1 MKKKLTAVML
11 LVALVLSIGLLTA
24 CNKDDNKGNGNDVTL
39 TFAAPEGTPALAIA
53 RLITDN
59 KSISGKNVNYKI
71 VNPSNIAKEMQAGLS
86 DLVIMPVN
94 AGATLINK
102 GADYKLVSVA
112 VDGSLYLVGKS
123 DTATTVTTTLTI
135 DDIKGKKIACIGQ
148 QGVPGLVF
156 RYILKE
162 NNISIV
168 DDVKNL
174 NDTNVYVQYASD
186 GTQARAA
193 VENKS
198 VDYAV
203 VGEPAATTFKIK
215 FGFNAQMDLQ
225 AEYKK
230 VSGKET
236 YPQAGIFVKSSLA
249 SDAAFMDALFA
260 ALKASKEWVKNNPQ
274 SVNDFMKANAYES
287 AAFPAPSIA
296 KCNVNAEKLTA
307 EKKAEVLAFLKNL
320 APGVNWDTVNLF

>member
-24 CNKDDNKGNGNDVTL
+24 CNKGNNKGNGNDVTL

-123 DTATTVTTTLTI
+123 ETATTLTI

-156 RYILKE
+156 RYILKM
-162 NNISIV
+162 NNIEVVEEKEKLTSE
-168 DDVKNL
+168 
-174 NDTNVYVQYASD
+174 NVFVQYVAD
-186 GTQARAA
+186 GNLAKTA
-193 VENKS
+193 VEKEDG
-198 VDYAV
+198 VDFAV
-203 VGEPAATTFKIK
+203 VGEPAATTFKMK

-225 AEYKK
+225 TEYKK

>member
-24 CNKDDNKGNGNDVTL
+24 CNKDNKKGNGNDVTL
-39 TFAAPEGTPALAIA
+39 TFAAPEGTPALSIA

-123 DTATTVTTTLTI
+123 ETATTLTI

-156 RYILKE
+156 RYILKA

-174 NDTNVYVQYASD
+174 NDTSVYVQYAGD
-186 GTQARAA
+186 GLQAKTA
-193 VENKS
+193 VENGS

-203 VGEPAATTFKIK
+203 VGEPAATTFKTK
-215 FGFNAQMDLQ
+215 GFNAQMDLQ

-236 YPQAGIFVKSSLA
+236 YPQAGIFVKSKLA
-249 SDAAFMDALFA
+249 SDEAFMTELFN

-307 EKKAEVLAFLKNL
+307 EKKAEILAFLKNL

>member
-24 CNKDDNKGNGNDVTL
+24 CNKDNKKGNGNDVTL

-123 DTATTVTTTLTI
+123 EMAKTLTI
-135 DDIKGKKIACIGQ
+135 DDIKGK
-148 QGVPGLVF
+148 
-156 RYILKE
+156 R
-162 NNISIV
+162 IV
-168 DDVKNL
+168 VIN
-174 NDTNVYVQYASD
+174 Y
-186 GTQARAA
+186 
-193 VENKS
+193 
-198 VDYAV
+198 
-203 VGEPAATTFKIK
+203 
-215 FGFNAQMDLQ
+215 
-225 AEYKK
+225 
-230 VSGKET
+230 
-236 YPQAGIFVKSSLA
+236 
-249 SDAAFMDALFA
+249 
-260 ALKASKEWVKNNPQ
+260 
-274 SVNDFMKANAYES
+274 
-287 AAFPAPSIA
+287 
-296 KCNVNAEKLTA
+296 
-307 EKKAEVLAFLKNL
+307 
-320 APGVNWDTVNLF
+320 

>member
-24 CNKDDNKGNGNDVTL
+24 CNKGNKKGNGNDVTL

-123 DTATTVTTTLTI
+123 ETATTLTI
-135 DDIKGKKIACIGQ
+135 DDIKGKRIACIGQ

-156 RYILKE
+156 RYILKA

-174 NDTNVYVQYASD
+174 NDTSVYVQYAGD
-186 GTQARAA
+186 GLQAKTA
-193 VENKS
+193 VENGS

-230 VSGKET
+230 VSRKET
-236 YPQAGIFVKSSLA
+236 YPQAGIFVKSKLA
-249 SDAAFMDALFA
+249 SDEAFMTELFN

>member
-123 DTATTVTTTLTI
+123 ETATTLTI
-135 DDIKGKKIACIGQ
+135 DDIKGKRIACIGQ

-162 NNISIV
+162 NNLTIV

-174 NDTNVYVQYASD
+174 NDTSVYVQYAGD
-186 GTQARAA
+186 GLQARTA
-193 VENKS
+193 VENGS

-225 AEYKK
+225 TEYKK

-236 YPQAGIFVKSSLA
+236 YPQAGIFVKSKLA
-249 SDAAFMDALFA
+249 SDEAFMTELFN

-287 AAFPAPSIA
+287 AAFPTPSIA

-307 EKKAEVLAFLKNL
+307 EKKAEILAFLKNL
-320 APGVNWDTVNLF
+320 APGVNWDIVNLF

>member
-59 KSISGKNVNYKI
+59 KSILGKNVNYKI

-123 DTATTVTTTLTI
+123 ETATTLTI

-162 NNISIV
+162 NNINIV

-186 GTQARAA
+186 GLQAKTA

-203 VGEPAATTFKIK
+203 VGEPAATTFKTK
-215 FGFNAQMDLQ
+215 GFNAQMDLQ
-225 AEYKK
+225 TEYKK

-236 YPQAGIFVKSSLA
+236 YPQAGIFVTSSLS
-249 SDAAFMDALFA
+249 SDTAFMDALFA

>member
-123 DTATTVTTTLTI
+123 DTATTATTTLTI

-174 NDTNVYVQYASD
+174 NDTSVYVQYAGD
-186 GTQARAA
+186 GLQAKTA

-230 VSGKET
+230 VSGKDT

-249 SDAAFMDALFA
+249 SDTAFMDALFT

-274 SVNDFMKANAYES
+274 SVNDFMKSNAYES

-320 APGVNWDTVNLF
+320 APGVNWDIVNLF

>member
-86 DLVIMPVN
+86 DIVIMPVN

-123 DTATTVTTTLTI
+123 DTATTATTTLTI

-203 VGEPAATTFKIK
+203 VGEPR
-215 FGFNAQMDLQ
+215 QRL
-225 AEYKK
+225 
-230 VSGKET
+230 
-236 YPQAGIFVKSSLA
+236 
-249 SDAAFMDALFA
+249 
-260 ALKASKEWVKNNPQ
+260 SK
-274 SVNDFMKANAYES
+274 
-287 AAFPAPSIA
+287 
-296 KCNVNAEKLTA
+296 
-307 EKKAEVLAFLKNL
+307 
-320 APGVNWDTVNLF
+320 

>member
-24 CNKDDNKGNGNDVTL
+24 CNKDNKKGNGNDVTL

-123 DTATTVTTTLTI
+123 ETATTLTI
-135 DDIKGKKIACIGQ
+135 NDIKGKKIACIGQ

-156 RYILKE
+156 RYILKA

-168 DDVKNL
+168 DSPEKVSENS
-174 NDTNVYVQYASD
+174 VYVQYAGD
-186 GTQARAA
+186 GLQAKTA
-193 VENKS
+193 VENGS

-203 VGEPAATTFKIK
+203 VGEPAATTFKTK
-215 FGFNAQMDLQ
+215 GFNAQMDLQ

-249 SDAAFMDALFA
+249 SDAAFTDALFT

-307 EKKAEVLAFLKNL
+307 EKKAEILAFLKNL

>member
-24 CNKDDNKGNGNDVTL
+24 CNKDNKKGNGNDVTL

-123 DTATTVTTTLTI
+123 ETATTLTI
-135 DDIKGKKIACIGQ
+135 SDIKGKKIACIGQ

-156 RYILKE
+156 RYILKA

-168 DDVKNL
+168 DSPEDVTENS
-174 NDTNVYVQYASD
+174 VYIKYASD

-193 VENKS
+193 VENGN
-198 VDYAV
+198 VNYAV
-203 VGEPAATTFKIK
+203 VGEPAATTFKTK
-215 FGFNAQMDLQ
+215 GFNAQMDLQ

-249 SDAAFMDALFA
+249 SDTAFMDALFT

-287 AAFPAPSIA
+287 AAFPKPSIA

-307 EKKAEVLAFLKNL
+307 EKKAEILAFLKNL
-320 APGVNWDTVNLF
+320 APSVNWDTVNLF

>member
-123 DTATTVTTTLTI
+123 DTATTAATTLTI
-135 DDIKGKKIACIGQ
+135 DDIKGKRIACIGQ

-156 RYILKE
+156 RYILKA

-174 NDTNVYVQYASD
+174 NDTSVYVQYAGD
-186 GTQARAA
+186 GLQAKTA

-236 YPQAGIFVKSSLA
+236 YPQAGIFVTSSLS
-249 SDAAFMDALFA
+249 SDTAFMDALFA

-307 EKKAEVLAFLKNL
+307 EKKAEVLVFLKNL

>member
-123 DTATTVTTTLTI
+123 ETATTLTI
-135 DDIKGKKIACIGQ
+135 DDIKGKRIACIGQ

-156 RYILKE
+156 RYILKM
-162 NNISIV
+162 NNIEVVEEKEKLTSE
-168 DDVKNL
+168 
-174 NDTNVYVQYASD
+174 NVFVQYVAD
-186 GTQARAA
+186 GNLAKTA
-193 VENKS
+193 VEKEDG
-198 VDYAV
+198 VDFAV
-203 VGEPAATTFKIK
+203 VGEPAATTFKMK

-225 AEYKK
+225 TEYKK

>member
-24 CNKDDNKGNGNDVTL
+24 CNKDNKKGNGNDVTL

-123 DTATTVTTTLTI
+123 KTATTLTI

-156 RYILKE
+156 RYILKA

-174 NDTNVYVQYASD
+174 NNTNVYVQYAGD
-186 GTQARAA
+186 GLQAKKA
-193 VENKS
+193 VENDS

-203 VGEPAATTFKIK
+203 VGEPAATTFKTK
-215 FGFNAQMDLQ
+215 GFNAQMDLQ
-225 AEYKK
+225 AEYKN

-307 EKKAEVLAFLKNL
+307 EKKAEILAFLKNL

>member
-123 DTATTVTTTLTI
+123 ETATTLTI

-162 NNISIV
+162 NNINIV
-168 DDVKNL
+168 DSPDNVTENS
-174 NDTNVYVQYASD
+174 VYVQYAGD
-186 GTQARAA
+186 GLQAKTA

-203 VGEPAATTFKIK
+203 VGEPAATTFKMK

-225 AEYKK
+225 TEYKK

-236 YPQAGIFVKSSLA
+236 YPQAGIFVTSSLS
-249 SDAAFMDALFA
+249 SDTAFMDALFA

-307 EKKAEVLAFLKNL
+307 EKKAEVLVFLKNL
-320 APGVNWDTVNLF
+320 ATGVDWDTVNLF

>member
-24 CNKDDNKGNGNDVTL
+24 CNKDNKKGNGNDVTL

-112 VDGSLYLVGKS
+112 VDGSLYLVGKNI
-123 DTATTVTTTLTI
+123 DETATTLTI

-156 RYILKE
+156 RYILKA

-168 DDVKNL
+168 DSPEKVTENS
-174 NDTNVYVQYASD
+174 VYIKYASD

-193 VENKS
+193 VENGS
-198 VDYAV
+198 VNYAV
-203 VGEPAATTFKIK
+203 VGEPAATTFKTK
-215 FGFNAQMDLQ
+215 GFNAQMDLQ

-249 SDAAFMDALFA
+249 SDTAFMDALFT

-307 EKKAEVLAFLKNL
+307 EKKAEILAFLKNL

>member
-24 CNKDDNKGNGNDVTL
+24 CNKDNKKGNGNDVTL

-123 DTATTVTTTLTI
+123 ETATTLTI
-135 DDIKGKKIACIGQ
+135 NDIKGKKIACIGQ

-156 RYILKE
+156 RYILKM
-162 NNISIV
+162 NNIEVVEEKEKLTSE
-168 DDVKNL
+168 
-174 NDTNVYVQYASD
+174 NVFVQYVAD
-186 GTQARAA
+186 GNLAKTA
-193 VENKS
+193 VEKEDG
-198 VDYAV
+198 VDFAV

-249 SDAAFMDALFA
+249 SDTAFMDALFA

-307 EKKAEVLAFLKNL
+307 EKKAEILAFLKNL

>member
-24 CNKDDNKGNGNDVTL
+24 CNKDDNKGNGNVVTL

-123 DTATTVTTTLTI
+123 DTATTATTTLTI

-162 NNISIV
+162 NNINIV

-174 NDTNVYVQYASD
+174 NDTSVYVQYAGD
-186 GTQARAA
+186 GLQAKTA

-236 YPQAGIFVKSSLA
+236 YPQAGIFVTSSLA

>member
-24 CNKDDNKGNGNDVTL
+24 CNKGNNKGNGNDVTL

-86 DLVIMPVN
+86 DIVIMPVN

-123 DTATTVTTTLTI
+123 ETATTLTI
-135 DDIKGKKIACIGQ
+135 DDIKGKRIACIGQ

-162 NNISIV
+162 NNINIV
-168 DDVKNL
+168 DSPE
-174 NDTNVYVQYASD
+174 NVTENSVYIKYASD
-186 GTQARAA
+186 GLQAKTA

-203 VGEPAATTFKIK
+203 VGEPAATTFKTK
-215 FGFNAQMDLQ
+215 GFNAQMDLQ
-225 AEYKK
+225 AEYKN

-249 SDAAFMDALFA
+249 SDAAFMDALFT

>member
-24 CNKDDNKGNGNDVTL
+24 CNKGNKKGNGNDVTL

-94 AGATLINK
+94 AGAMLINK

-112 VDGSLYLVGKS
+112 VDGSLYLVGKIGKS
-123 DTATTVTTTLTI
+123 ETATTLTI

-174 NDTNVYVQYASD
+174 NDTSVYVQYAGD
-186 GTQARAA
+186 GLQAKTA
-193 VENKS
+193 VENGS

-225 AEYKK
+225 KEYKA

-249 SDAAFMDALFA
+249 SDAAFMDALFT

-307 EKKAEVLAFLKNL
+307 EKKAEILAFLKNL

>member
-24 CNKDDNKGNGNDVTL
+24 CNKDNKKGNGNDVTL

-112 VDGSLYLVGKS
+112 VDGSLYLVGKN
-123 DTATTVTTTLTI
+123 DAEKTLTI

-156 RYILKE
+156 RYILKA

-168 DDVKNL
+168 DSPEDVTENS
-174 NDTNVYVQYASD
+174 VYIKYASD
-186 GTQARAA
+186 GRQARAA
-193 VENKS
+193 VENGS
-198 VDYAV
+198 VNYAV
-203 VGEPAATTFKIK
+203 VGEPAATTFKTK
-215 FGFNAQMDLQ
+215 GFNAQMDLQ

-249 SDAAFMDALFA
+249 SDTAFMDALFT

-307 EKKAEVLAFLKNL
+307 EKKAEILAFLKNL

>member
-24 CNKDDNKGNGNDVTL
+24 CNKGNKKGNGNDVTL

-112 VDGSLYLVGKS
+112 VDGSLYLVGQSK
-123 DTATTVTTTLTI
+123 TAKTLTI

-156 RYILKE
+156 RYILKA

-168 DDVKNL
+168 DSPE
-174 NDTNVYVQYASD
+174 NVSENSVYIKYASD

-193 VENKS
+193 VENGS
-198 VDYAV
+198 VNYAV
-203 VGEPAATTFKIK
+203 VGEPAATTFKTK
-215 FGFNAQMDLQ
+215 GFNAQMDLQ

-249 SDAAFMDALFA
+249 SDAAFMDALFT
-260 ALKASKEWVKNNPQ
+260 ALKVSKEWVKNNPQ

-307 EKKAEVLAFLKNL
+307 EKKAEILAFLKNL

>member
-24 CNKDDNKGNGNDVTL
+24 CNKSNNKGNGNDVTL

-123 DTATTVTTTLTI
+123 DTATTAATTLTI
-135 DDIKGKKIACIGQ
+135 DDIKGKRIACIGQ

-249 SDAAFMDALFA
+249 FDAAFMDALFA

>member
-71 VNPSNIAKEMQAGLS
+71 VNPSNIAKEMLAGLS
-86 DLVIMPVN
+86 DIVIMPVN

-123 DTATTVTTTLTI
+123 ETATTLTI

-162 NNISIV
+162 NNINIV
-168 DDVKNL
+168 DSPENVSENS
-174 NDTNVYVQYASD
+174 VYVQYAGD
-186 GTQARAA
+186 GLQAKTA

-225 AEYKK
+225 TEYKK

-236 YPQAGIFVKSSLA
+236 YPQAGIFVTSSLS
-249 SDAAFMDALFA
+249 SDTAFMDALFA

>member
-112 VDGSLYLVGKS
+112 VDGSLYLVGKIGKS
-123 DTATTVTTTLTI
+123 ETVTTLTI
-135 DDIKGKKIACIGQ
+135 DDIKGKRIACIGQ

-156 RYILKE
+156 RYILKA

-168 DDVKNL
+168 DSPENVPENS
-174 NDTNVYVQYASD
+174 VYVQYAGD
-186 GTQARAA
+186 GLQAKTA

-203 VGEPAATTFKIK
+203 VGEPAATTFKMK

-225 AEYKK
+225 TEYKK

-236 YPQAGIFVKSSLA
+236 YPQAGIFVTSSLA
-249 SDAAFMDALFA
+249 SDAAFMDALFT

-307 EKKAEVLAFLKNL
+307 EKKAEVLVFLKNL
-320 APGVNWDTVNLF
+320 APGVDWDTVNLF

>member
-24 CNKDDNKGNGNDVTL
+24 CNKGNNKGNGNDVTL

-123 DTATTVTTTLTI
+123 DTATTATTTLTI

-249 SDAAFMDALFA
+249 SDAAFMDALFT

-307 EKKAEVLAFLKNL
+307 EKKAEILAFLKNL

>member
-24 CNKDDNKGNGNDVTL
+24 CNKGNKKGNGNDVTL

-102 GADYKLVSVA
+102 GAKYKLVSVA

-123 DTATTVTTTLTI
+123 DTATTLTI

-174 NDTNVYVQYASD
+174 NNTNVYVQYAGD
-186 GTQARAA
+186 GLQAKTA

-203 VGEPAATTFKIK
+203 VGEPAATTFKTK
-215 FGFNAQMDLQ
+215 GFKAQMDLQ

-249 SDAAFMDALFA
+249 SDAAFMDALFT

-307 EKKAEVLAFLKNL
+307 EKKAEILAFLKNL
-320 APGVNWDTVNLF
+320 APGVNLDTVNMF

>member
-24 CNKDDNKGNGNDVTL
+24 CNKGNKKGNGNDVTL

-112 VDGSLYLVGKS
+112 VDGSLYLVGKNI
-123 DTATTVTTTLTI
+123 DEAAKTLTI
-135 DDIKGKKIACIGQ
+135 DDIKGKRIACIGQ

-168 DDVKNL
+168 DSPKNVPE
-174 NDTNVYVQYASD
+174 NSVYVQYASD

-193 VENKS
+193 VENDS

-260 ALKASKEWVKNNPQ
+260 ALKVSKEWVKNNPQ

-287 AAFPAPSIA
+287 AVFPKPSIA

-307 EKKAEVLAFLKNL
+307 EKKAEILAFLKNL

>member
-24 CNKDDNKGNGNDVTL
+24 CNKDGNKGNGNDVTL

-112 VDGSLYLVGKS
+112 VDGSLYLVGKIGKS
-123 DTATTVTTTLTI
+123 ETATTLTI

-162 NNISIV
+162 NNINIV
-168 DDVKNL
+168 DSPENVTENS
-174 NDTNVYVQYASD
+174 VYVQYAGD
-186 GTQARAA
+186 GLQAKTA
-193 VENKS
+193 VENGS
-198 VDYAV
+198 VDFAV

-249 SDAAFMDALFA
+249 SDTAFMDALFA
-260 ALKASKEWVKNNPQ
+260 ALKSSKEWVKNNPQ

-307 EKKAEVLAFLKNL
+307 EKKAEILAFLKNL
-320 APGVNWDTVNLF
+320 APGINWDTVNLF

>member
-24 CNKDDNKGNGNDVTL
+24 CNKDNKKGNGNDVTL

-112 VDGSLYLVGKS
+112 VDGSLYLVGQSK
-123 DTATTVTTTLTI
+123 TATTLTI
-135 DDIKGKKIACIGQ
+135 DDIKGKRIACIGQ

-156 RYILKE
+156 RYILKA

-168 DDVKNL
+168 DSPE
-174 NDTNVYVQYASD
+174 NVTENSVYIKYASD

-193 VENKS
+193 VENGS

-203 VGEPAATTFKIK
+203 VGEPAATTFKTK
-215 FGFNAQMDLQ
+215 GFNAQMDLQ

-249 SDAAFMDALFA
+249 SDTAFMDALFA

-274 SVNDFMKANAYES
+274 SVNDFMKSNAYES
-287 AAFPAPSIA
+287 AAFPKPSIA

-307 EKKAEVLAFLKNL
+307 EKKAEILAFLKNL

>member
-24 CNKDDNKGNGNDVTL
+24 CNKDNKKGNGNDVTL
-39 TFAAPEGTPALAIA
+39 TFSAPEGTPALTIA

-123 DTATTVTTTLTI
+123 ETATTLTI

-156 RYILKE
+156 RYILKM
-162 NNISIV
+162 NNIEVVEEKEKLTSE
-168 DDVKNL
+168 
-174 NDTNVYVQYASD
+174 NVFVQYVAD
-186 GTQARAA
+186 GNLAKTA
-193 VENKS
+193 VEKEDG
-198 VDYAV
+198 VDFAV

-249 SDAAFMDALFA
+249 SDTAFMDALFT

-274 SVNDFMKANAYES
+274 SVNNFMKANAYES

-307 EKKAEVLAFLKNL
+307 EKKAEILAFLKNL

>member
-24 CNKDDNKGNGNDVTL
+24 CNKGNKKGNGNDVTL

-71 VNPSNIAKEMQAGLS
+71 VNPSNIANEMRTENS

-94 AGATLINK
+94 AGAKLISN
-102 GADYKLVSVA
+102 GAKYKLVSVA
-112 VDGSLYLVGKS
+112 VDGSLYLVGKIGKS
-123 DTATTVTTTLTI
+123 ETATTLTI

-162 NNISIV
+162 NNINIV
-168 DDVKNL
+168 DSPEKVPENS
-174 NDTNVYVQYASD
+174 VYIKYASD
-186 GTQARAA
+186 GLQAKTA

-203 VGEPAATTFKIK
+203 VGEPAATTFKTK
-215 FGFNAQMDLQ
+215 GFNAQMDLQ

-249 SDAAFMDALFA
+249 SDTAFMDALFA
-260 ALKASKEWVKNNPQ
+260 ALKASKEWVKDNPQ

-307 EKKAEVLAFLKNL
+307 EKKAEILAFLKNL
-320 APGVNWDTVNLF
+320 APGVDWDTVNLF

>member
-123 DTATTVTTTLTI
+123 ETATTLTI
-135 DDIKGKKIACIGQ
+135 NDIKGKRIACIGQ

-162 NNISIV
+162 NNINIV
-168 DDVKNL
+168 DSPEKVPENS
-174 NDTNVYVQYASD
+174 VYVQYAGD
-186 GTQARAA
+186 GLQAKTA

-203 VGEPAATTFKIK
+203 VGEPAATTFKTK
-215 FGFNAQMDLQ
+215 GFNAQMDLQ

-236 YPQAGIFVKSSLA
+236 YPQAGIFVTSSLA
-249 SDAAFMDALFA
+249 SDAAFMDALFT

>member
-24 CNKDDNKGNGNDVTL
+24 CNKDNKKGNGNDVTL

-123 DTATTVTTTLTI
+123 ETATTLTI

-156 RYILKE
+156 RYILKA
-162 NNISIV
+162 NNINIV

-174 NDTNVYVQYASD
+174 NNTNVYVQYAGD
-186 GTQARAA
+186 GLQARTA
-193 VENKS
+193 VENGS

-236 YPQAGIFVKSSLA
+236 YPQAGIFVKSNLA
-249 SDAAFMDALFA
+249 SDTAFMDALFA

-274 SVNDFMKANAYES
+274 SVNDFMKENAYES

-307 EKKAEVLAFLKNL
+307 EKKAEILAFLKNL

>member
-24 CNKDDNKGNGNDVTL
+24 CNKGNKKGNGNDVTL

-123 DTATTVTTTLTI
+123 ETATTLTI
-135 DDIKGKKIACIGQ
+135 NDIKGKKIACIGQ

-156 RYILKE
+156 RYILKA

-174 NDTNVYVQYASD
+174 NDTSVYVQYAGD
-186 GTQARAA
+186 GLQAKTA

-236 YPQAGIFVKSSLA
+236 YPQAGIFVTSSLS
-249 SDAAFMDALFA
+249 SDTAFMDALFA

-287 AAFPAPSIA
+287 AAFPTPSIA

-320 APGVNWDTVNLF
+320 APGVNWDTVNMF

>member
-1 MKKKLTAVML
+1 
-11 LVALVLSIGLLTA
+11 
-24 CNKDDNKGNGNDVTL
+24 
-39 TFAAPEGTPALAIA
+39 
-53 RLITDN
+53 
-59 KSISGKNVNYKI
+59 
-71 VNPSNIAKEMQAGLS
+71 MQAGLS

-123 DTATTVTTTLTI
+123 ETATTLTI

-162 NNISIV
+162 NNLTIV

-174 NDTNVYVQYASD
+174 NDTSVYVQYAGD
-186 GTQARAA
+186 GLQAKTA
-193 VENKS
+193 VENGS

-249 SDAAFMDALFA
+249 SDTAFMDALFT
-260 ALKASKEWVKNNPQ
+260 ALKASKEWVKNNPE

-307 EKKAEVLAFLKNL
+307 EKKAEILAFLKNL

>member
-24 CNKDDNKGNGNDVTL
+24 CNKDNKKGNGNDVTL

-102 GADYKLVSVA
+102 DADYKLVSVA

-123 DTATTVTTTLTI
+123 ETATTLTI
-135 DDIKGKKIACIGQ
+135 DEIRGKKIACIGQ

-156 RYILKE
+156 RYILKA

-174 NDTNVYVQYASD
+174 NDTNVYVQYAGD
-186 GTQARAA
+186 GLQAKTA

-236 YPQAGIFVKSSLA
+236 YPQAGIFVKSCLA
-249 SDAAFMDALFA
+249 SDASFMDALFT

-307 EKKAEVLAFLKNL
+307 EKKAEILAFLKNL

>member
-24 CNKDDNKGNGNDVTL
+24 CNKDNKKGNGNDVTL

-112 VDGSLYLVGKS
+112 VDGSLYLVGQSK
-123 DTATTVTTTLTI
+123 TATTLTI
-135 DDIKGKKIACIGQ
+135 NDIKGKRIACIGQ

-162 NNISIV
+162 NNINIV
-168 DDVKNL
+168 DSPKNVPE
-174 NDTNVYVQYASD
+174 NSVYVQYASD
-186 GTQARAA
+186 GLQAKTA

-203 VGEPAATTFKIK
+203 VGEPAATTFKTK
-215 FGFNAQMDLQ
+215 GFNAQMDLQ

-236 YPQAGIFVKSSLA
+236 YPQAGIFVKSSHA
-249 SDAAFMDALFA
+249 SDAAFMDALFT

-320 APGVNWDTVNLF
+320 APGVDWDTVNLF

>member
-123 DTATTVTTTLTI
+123 DTATTATTTLTI

-162 NNISIV
+162 NNINIV

-174 NDTNVYVQYASD
+174 NDTNVYVQYAGD
-186 GTQARAA
+186 GLQAKTA

-236 YPQAGIFVKSSLA
+236 YPQAGIFVTSSLA

-307 EKKAEVLAFLKNL
+307 EKKVEILAFLKNL

>member
-24 CNKDDNKGNGNDVTL
+24 CNKGNKKGNGNDVTL

-112 VDGSLYLVGKS
+112 VDGSLYLVEQSK
-123 DTATTVTTTLTI
+123 TAKTLTI

-162 NNISIV
+162 NNINIV
-168 DDVKNL
+168 DSPEKVPENS
-174 NDTNVYVQYASD
+174 VYVQYAGD
-186 GTQARAA
+186 GLQAKTA
-193 VENKS
+193 VENGS

-203 VGEPAATTFKIK
+203 VGEPAATTFKTK
-215 FGFNAQMDLQ
+215 GFNAQMDLQ

-249 SDAAFMDALFA
+249 SDTAFMDALFT

-307 EKKAEVLAFLKNL
+307 EKKAEILAFLKNL